1 MRTNSRSSDLQKAG
15 AAIAAAELAAQR
27 AYLVKQ
33 EHVALDEAV
42 SWRREYHRLRLVWQ
56 VGAALS
62 VGESPDS
69 GAGAESRAGLR
80 RSQCISDALKDKQ
93 IKWLKHQRKLD
104 KAHARRIALL
114 LQSEIA
120 DLQVEVGAAHAECL
134 ALLAAPAAMT
144 PGLKVA
150 RGAGDEQAPAGAR
163 AAGPGA
169 NGAGGAGGQELTNK
183 LIDAEIDELTA
194 VVAHSRD
201 LASAAAA
208 DIGVS
213 ETRAAAA
220 ERDRNEL
227 WLQVWLGMDSGVGL
241 DVGVWGCGW
250 WRPQPQGDESGSSGD
265 GNLRKAHGKK
275 FDANAPSRWFRV

>member
-1 MRTNSRSSDLQKAG
+1 MRTPERICTNFHSLDLQKAG

-27 AYLVKQ
+27 TYLVKQ

-42 SWRREYHRLRLVWQ
+42 SWRREYHRLRLARQ

-62 VGESPDS
+62 IDESPDS

-80 RSQCISDALKDKQ
+80 RSQRVSDALKDKQ
-93 IKWLKHQRKLD
+93 IEWLKHQRKLA
-104 KAHARRIALL
+104 KAHARRIALQ

-134 ALLAAPAAMT
+134 ALLAAPAATT

-150 RGAGDEQAPAGAR
+150 RAAGDEQAPEGTR

-169 NGAGGAGGQELTNK
+169 NGARGAGGKELMNK

-194 VVAHSRD
+194 AVAHSRD

-213 ETRAAAA
+213 EARAAAA
-220 ERDRNEL
+220 ARDGDEL
-227 WLQVWLGMDSGVGL
+227 WLQVWFGMDARVG
-241 DVGVWGCGW
+241 VGVWGCVV
-250 WRPQPQGDESGSSGD
+250 
-265 GNLRKAHGKK
+265 A
-275 FDANAPSRWFRV
+275 AAAARW